1 MRFLKFS
8 VLLTCFLLVFSCGE
22 KKTEVKPEQPVEKKE
37 TVTKKAEP
45 VEDTSF
51 NTVMRVLKEALD
63 NEKVASDSATRL
75 NTAKAYIL
83 VIKFLNTDKEK
94 VKQSGMTDRDI
105 IELKNDA
112 RENATVRLNEILSS
126 PTAPKAIKD
135 EALTRL
141 NELKSL

>member
-1 MRFLKFS
+1 MRFVKLFIFVLGFS
-8 VLLTCFLLVFSCGE
+8 LVLSCGE
-22 KKTEVKPEQPVEKKE
+22 KKAEVKPEEKPVEKKE
-37 TVTKKAEP
+37 VETKKVEQ
-45 VEDTSF
+45 EDTSF
-51 NTVMRVLKEALD
+51 NTVMRILKEALD
-63 NEKVASDSATRL
+63 NEKTASDSATKL

-83 VIKFLNTDKEK
+83 VIKFLNNDKEK

-105 IELKNDA
+105 AELKQDA

-135 EALTRL
+135 EAQSKL